1 MPRTYVLFLD
11 NTPPTRSRLQFI
23 PPPEE
28 EGEFLLWY
36 VKVVEFD
43 HFKIR
48 IINLFPCSQIFQCIP
63 ISQPVL
69 YYV

>member
-1 MPRTYVLFLD
+1 MFFFLD

-36 VKVVEFD
+36 VKKIEIFHHLDKKGIDEFE
-43 HFKIR
+43 KNR
-48 IINLFPCSQIFQCIP
+48 YSLTYIIYNILSKG
-63 ISQPVL
+63 
-69 YYV
+69 

>member
-36 VKVVEFD
+36 VK
-43 HFKIR
+43 
-48 IINLFPCSQIFQCIP
+48 IIIHVNIVINISYLLYNFIFLLKHCP
-63 ISQPVL
+63 INSIL
-69 YYV
+69 

>member
-1 MPRTYVLFLD
+1 MFFFLD

-36 VKVVEFD
+36 VKNPSAFWIVEYQGVYRY
-43 HFKIR
+43 HFIH
-48 IINLFPCSQIFQCIP
+48 LSQKGRT
-63 ISQPVL
+63 
-69 YYV
+69 